1 METTISPSSDEKRE
15 AISRLTETYVN
26 KCRQSSDIFEH
37 LPTLAF
43 YAAKCDKVIELGV
56 RGVVSTYAF
65 LYGLMKNESTN
76 QKCLLMNDIEE
87 CEVSP
92 ILELSSKLGIEV
104 KYQWISDLDMEIDGE
119 YDMTF
124 IDTMHVYGQ
133 LKRELEKYSKITK
146 KYIAMHDTEV
156 DKDYGEL
163 IRSYG
168 YTGACDRVIELSSMT
183 KIPAGELLRG
193 LQPAIDEFLT
203 NHPEWVLEQK
213 YTNNNGLTILR
224 RQTV

>member
-1 METTISPSSDEKRE
+1 MDTPISHSSDEKTV
-15 AISRLTETYVN
+15 AINKLTEIYVN
-26 KCRQSSDIFEH
+26 KCRERSDIFEH

-43 YAAKCDKVIELGV
+43 YAAKCESIIELGV

-65 LYGLMKNESTN
+65 LYGLMKNETATE
-76 QKCLLMNDIEE
+76 KRLLMNDIEE

-92 ILELSSKLGIEV
+92 ILELSSKLGVEV
-104 KYQWISDLDMEIDGE
+104 KYQWINDLDMEIDGE

-168 YTGACDRVIELSSMT
+168 YTGACDRVIDISTST
-183 KIPAGELLRG
+183 KIPPGELLRG

-203 NHPEWVLEQK
+203 NNPEWVLEEK